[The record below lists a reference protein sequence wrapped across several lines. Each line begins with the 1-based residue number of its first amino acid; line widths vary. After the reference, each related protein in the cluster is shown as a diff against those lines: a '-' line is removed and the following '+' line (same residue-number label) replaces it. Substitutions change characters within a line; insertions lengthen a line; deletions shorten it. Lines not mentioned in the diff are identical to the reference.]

1 MKRLS
6 RRNFLTLLAAALG
19 TGGIGGTLGIAF
31 GRERHRGQ
39 AIGTAAS
46 HRRRPRPSTTTTPTT
61 SPPTTTTTEPQPT
74 TPGGPAARWSDPAT
88 WPTGVPGASTVAV
101 VSKPVLLD
109 VDAQVAGV
117 VIEGA
122 GQLVFD
128 PAASRTLES
137 TGNVVVRG
145 RLTMRPGSAA
155 QRHQLT
161 FQGVDEARFAGGGM
175 DVLTSDVGLWVVDA
189 GVLDLQGA
197 PRRAWTR
204 VTGAVEAG
212 ATRLSLV
219 DDPAGWRAGD
229 ELVVTPTLAPDSERS
244 FTAYDTAAVQS
255 VSGRTVTLDAVTRSA
270 HPGVDVGADAGSG
283 RVLTAEVLNL
293 TRNVRIE
300 GTPGHRAHIFI
311 RSSRPQSVSNVA
323 IRHMGPRQKGDGYT
337 ELVLGRYGLHFHM
350 ADDGVRGSQVEGV
363 VIRDTGSHAF
373 VAHQV
378 NGVSFRDCISH
389 DTFEDAFWWDG
400 APDTRTPGP
409 PSNDILYERCV
420 ASKVQYDPPF
430 RGYTLAGFVL
440 GRGSGSAARDC
451 VAVGVQGSVNAAGF
465 EWPEG
470 SEGIWTFQNCVAHN
484 NANNGIFVWQNTS
497 KVHTIANF
505 TGYHNRGA
513 GISHGAYVNPYLYKD
528 STLYGNR
535 GSAIELHANSQ
546 SEGSAGLQFV
556 NLSVD
561 GAGQSDYLVKAA
573 KHVGDNGP
581 RPVVFSRCSFKGA
594 REAAFGWVYEGDNGP
609 SSDELVDILDCGFSG
624 NEFWLAPR
632 IQPGSRINVKDAT
645 HGSIVLRRA
654 DQPGTFQPKWDA
666 RVQ

>member
-19 TGGIGGTLGIAF
+19 TGGIGGTLGVAF
-31 GRERHRGQ
+31 GRERRRGQ

-61 SPPTTTTTEPQPT
+61 SPPTTTEPQPA

-109 VDAQVAGV
+109 VDAHVAGV

-137 TGNVVVRG
+137 SGNVVVRG
-145 RLTMRPGSAA
+145 RLAMRPGSAA
-155 QRHQLT
+155 LHHQLT

-244 FTAYDTAAVQS
+244 FTAYDTAAVQA
-255 VSGRTVTLDAVTRSA
+255 VSGRTVTLDAATRSA
-270 HPGVDVGADAGSG
+270 HPSVDMGADAGSG

-311 RSSRPQSVSNVA
+311 RSSRPQSVRNVA

-350 ADDGVRGSQVEGV
+350 ADDGVRGSRVEGV

-440 GRGSGSAARDC
+440 GRGSGGAARDC

-470 SEGIWTFQNCVAHN
+470 SEGIWAFQRCVAHN

-546 SEGSAGLQFV
+546 SEGGAGLQFV

-561 GAGQSDYLVKAA
+561 GAGQSDYLVKAV

-581 RPVVFSRCSFKGA
+581 RPVVFSRCSFRGA
-594 REAAFGWVYEGDNGP
+594 RKAAFGWVYEGDNGP

-632 IQPGSRINVKDAT
+632 IQPGSRINVKDAA

-654 DQPGTFQPKWDA
+654 DQPGTFQPKWNA
-666 RVQ
+666 RVR